1 MITYKKTFDYCA
13 TDTELDNYV
22 HEIIDFLM
30 GDIDDEIELYLEEDN
45 KHRYITLNIVNQSLH

>member
-1 MITYKKTFDYCA
+1 MITYKKKFDYCA
-13 TDTELDNYV
+13 TDSELDNYV
-22 HEIIDFLM
+22 HEIVDFLM